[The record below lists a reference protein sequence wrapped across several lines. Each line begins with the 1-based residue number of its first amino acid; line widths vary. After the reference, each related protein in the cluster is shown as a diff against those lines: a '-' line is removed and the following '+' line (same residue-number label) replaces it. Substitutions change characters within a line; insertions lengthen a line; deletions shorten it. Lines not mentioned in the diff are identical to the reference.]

1 MDDTL
6 LNFNYPTDT
15 PKIIKV
21 IGVGGGG
28 GNAVNHMYKEGIHDV
43 TFVLCNTDNQA
54 LMRSDIPVKL
64 SLGREI
70 TQGLGAGNKP
80 ERAKMAAE
88 ESKEDIRKMLSD
100 GTKMVFIT
108 AGMGGGTGTGAAPV
122 IARISKDMGILTV
135 GIVTIPFRF
144 EGKRK
149 IDQALDGVEEIA
161 KNVDALLV
169 INNEKLRKIYSDLT
183 VMNGFAKAD
192 DTLTVAAKS
201 IAEIITLPGIINLDF
216 ADVNTTMKDGGVALM
231 SNGYGQGEGRVL
243 EAIEDALNSPLL
255 SNNDV
260 RNAKKILFN
269 IYFSEDSELRMEEM
283 NYVDKFMSEF
293 NRDIEVIWGTA
304 IDNTLGDKVKITI
317 LATGFTIDNIPQIA
331 DKHHAEAVQMTEEE
345 LRMEEERLAKEQKE
359 RERRKQYYGDE
370 SERGYDYTSQP
381 VVLSQDE
388 LDNDT
393 LIDLLEKNPTYN
405 RDPKLIARARSK
417 STGSEVTS
425 TTRTNPIS
433 GEKSTLIAPENKPT
447 GKSNRTISFS

>member
-393 LIDLLEKNPTYN
+393 LIDLLEQNPTYN

-417 STGSEVTS
+417 STGSEVTT

>member
-370 SERGYDYTSQP
+370 SDRGYDYTSQP

-388 LDNDT
+388 LDYDT

-417 STGSEVTS
+417 STGSEVTT
-425 TTRTNPIS
+425 TTRTNTIS
-433 GEKSTLIAPENKPT
+433 SEKSTLIAPENKPT